1 VYTTVHSLI
10 SSAPVKDYVPY
21 SWVSLVLVKREHYS
35 ALAHHYVAVGILS
48 QELKQFSQQIKET
61 LQYLHGYSDPK
72 TQLEIRVPQDDAER
86 KLLGEYYPIPVW
98 RNA

>member
-1 VYTTVHSLI
+1 MYSTVHALI
-10 SSAPVKDYVPY
+10 SSALVKDYVPY

-35 ALAHHYVAVGILS
+35 ALAHHHAAVGILS
-48 QELKQFSQQIKET
+48 QELKKFSERTKDA

-86 KLLGEYYPIPVW
+86 KLLGDYCPVPIW